1 MVCLK
6 KSAMLYRFCS
16 VIYSEMSICA
26 SESCGYSLLMSV
38 FGATVEVC
46 LISIV
51 LLGGCGCGWG
61 FECEVR

>member
-6 KSAMLYRFCS
+6 KRAMLYRFCS
-16 VIYSEMSICA
+16 VMYSEMSICA

-38 FGATVEVC
+38 VRAAVEVC

-51 LLGGCGCGWG
+51 LLGGCGWV
-61 FECEVR
+61 FECDAR

>member
-6 KSAMLYRFCS
+6 KSAMLYKFCS

-38 FGATVEVC
+38 VGAAAEEC

-51 LLGGCGCGWG
+51 LLSDCGWV
-61 FECEVR
+61 FECDVR